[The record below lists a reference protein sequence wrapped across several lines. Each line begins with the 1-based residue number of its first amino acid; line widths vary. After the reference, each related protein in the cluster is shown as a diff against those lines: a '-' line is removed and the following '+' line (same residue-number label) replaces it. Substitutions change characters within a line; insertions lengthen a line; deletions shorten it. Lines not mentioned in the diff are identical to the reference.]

1 MESNKG
7 MVKEKQ
13 FGIHRLY
20 KLRKKKKNL
29 KYISDDKNT
38 IVEIEEKYNVS
49 VIKIEFTLD
58 CCFLLLCK
66 ANHNFS
72 KRSSSIK
79 SKG

>member
-49 VIKIEFTLD
+49 VIKS
-58 CCFLLLCK
+58 
-66 ANHNFS
+66 NSH
-72 KRSSSIK
+72 
-79 SKG
+79 